1 MNFKKPS
8 KKTLVDA
15 AVLTGGAVGGAALSR
30 VIFGEIPL
38 TPPATGTDFKKIG
51 ARAAFIILGTV
62 GAASVSGS
70 DLGSTG
76 VKGAFAGMAIQ
87 QGIELIA
94 DFAKATPTIAAL
106 AESPTKRSQMK
117 ARALGLNCACDATP
131 GLYGSR
137 RKKPAMRAAV
147 VDMSQYGM
155 EAIPMNSF
163 ELKALEAKKYA

>member
-76 VKGAFAGMAIQ
+76 MKGAFAGMAIQ

-94 DFAKATPTIAAL
+94 DFAKANPTTAAL
-106 AESPTKRSQMK
+106 ANSSTKVSMIK

-131 GLYGSR
+131 GMYGT
-137 RKKPAMRAAV
+137 RKKRPLRAAV
-147 VDMSQYGM
+147 IDMGQYGM
-155 EAIPMNSF
+155 EAIPMNAYEAKF
-163 ELKALEAKKYA
+163 LDAKKYA